1 MLHWGGLTDVG
12 FHRETN
18 EDHIKAEYI
27 DDTKKLL
34 FASVADGMGSHNQ
47 DIQPAVLILNEITM
61 HLKNAYSVKPDLFRE
76 NKLFFL
82 QEALFHANRIIGAV
96 KLGNEELFAGFA
108 ASVTCCIITED
119 GVFSFAHAGNTRL
132 YLLRTKNGDS
142 NLLQLTKDATR
153 AQILVD
159 EGKLEPELYYSHQDR
174 LALTSGIGVAA
185 DPFIQTFEGNLKEN
199 DVLLLTSDGIHYA
212 IRPEGI
218 KNVILASEG
227 YEAAAANLITGAKE
241 MKYNDNMSAL
251 LVANF

>member
-1 MLHWGGLTDVG
+1 MLHWGGLTDAG

-18 EDHIKAEYI
+18 EDHVKAEYI
-27 DDTKKLL
+27 DRDKKLL

-47 DIQPAVLILNEITM
+47 DIQPAILILNEISL
-61 HLKNAYSVKPDLFRE
+61 HLKNAYSMNPELFRQ
-76 NKLFFL
+76 NILFFL
-82 QEALFHANRIIGAV
+82 EEAYFHANRVIGAV

-108 ASVTCCIITED
+108 ASVTCCILSDD
-119 GVFSFAHAGNTRL
+119 GIFSFAHAGNTRL
-132 YLLRTKNGDS
+132 YLLRTKNGES
-142 NLLQLTKDATR
+142 NLLQLTKDATK
-153 AQILVD
+153 AQLLVD

-174 LALTSGIGVAA
+174 LTLTSGIGVVA
-185 DPFIQTFEGNLKEN
+185 DPFIQTFEGRLKEK
-199 DVLLLTSDGIHYA
+199 DVILLTSDGIHYA

-251 LVANF
+251 LIADF